1 MVEICC
7 GINSTGGLVA
17 AMSPSIISFA
27 TAEIGI
33 THIKL
38 LRLIKLATEETLL
51 TVVATRLDN
60 PCCSNS

>member
-1 MVEICC
+1 LCQMVEICC

-38 LRLIKLATEETLL
+38 LRLIKLATEET
-51 TVVATRLDN
+51 
-60 PCCSNS
+60 